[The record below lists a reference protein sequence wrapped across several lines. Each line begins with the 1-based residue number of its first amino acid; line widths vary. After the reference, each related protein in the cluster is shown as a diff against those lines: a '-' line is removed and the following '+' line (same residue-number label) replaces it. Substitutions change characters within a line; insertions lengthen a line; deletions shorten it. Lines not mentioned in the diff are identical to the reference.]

1 MIKKN
6 QIFSMRKSI
15 DLVMQGSEN
24 KKKAE
29 FQTQLLEFLMAL
41 GKALIAAGISV
52 VDINSILERVASAY
66 KVKAEVLVFPTVLLV
81 KLGETES
88 SPMTAGNQKPG
99 LLPLNQVSELY
110 ELIYRAEN
118 AEISPEDGKK
128 CVKQILTEKHLFGP
142 FGIIIG
148 YTLFSVGIG
157 MLMQFSP
164 RQILTAGIFGTIVS
178 FLIIFGE
185 ERKKLSLLL
194 PVIASLVVS
203 SLFFLGLKSGLVAGS
218 FTMLIP
224 ALAYF
229 LPGAVLTT
237 GMLELA
243 SGEIISGASRVVS
256 GAAVLLLLLFGL
268 IIGLET
274 AGLPLQQLMFLSPL
288 GASIWWIP
296 YIGVFVFGIGMYLFM
311 SINKKDMPWIL
322 FILYLAF
329 IGEQVGNHF
338 VGGFFGGFLG
348 SLLMAVTGTLAE
360 RQGHQTPSFI
370 SILPAFW
377 ILVPGS
383 LGFISLASLA
393 GQNYPAAITNA
404 LLVTVSI
411 VAISLGL
418 LVGAVITEPL
428 KTGK

>member
-1 MIKKN
+1 MN
-6 QIFSMRKSI
+6 
-15 DLVMQGSEN
+15 GSEN
-24 KKKAE
+24 KNNAE
-29 FQTQLLEFLMAL
+29 FQTQLLEFLMTL

-52 VDINSILERVASAY
+52 VDINSILEHVASAY
-66 KVKAEVLVFPTVLLV
+66 KVKAEVLIFPTVLLV

-88 SPMTAGNQKPG
+88 ATLTAGNQKPD

-110 ELIYRAEN
+110 ELINQAEN
-118 AEISPEDGKK
+118 VEISPKKGKK
-128 CVKQILTEKHLFGP
+128 CVKQILAEKHLFGP
-142 FGIIIG
+142 LGIIVG
-148 YTLFSVGIG
+148 YTLFSMGIG
-157 MLMQFSP
+157 MLMQFSLK
-164 RQILTAGIFGTIVS
+164 QILISGIFGTVVS
-178 FLIIFGE
+178 FLIILGE
-185 ERKKLSLLL
+185 EKQKLSLLI

-203 SLFFLGLKSGLVAGS
+203 SLFFWSLKSGLIAGS
-218 FTMLIP
+218 FIMLIP

-243 SGEIISGASRVVS
+243 SGEIISGSSRIIS
-256 GAAVLLLLLFGL
+256 GAAILLLLLFGL

-274 AGLPLQQLMFLSPL
+274 AGLPLQQLMFLSTPNT
-288 GASIWWIP
+288 SIWWIP
-296 YIGVFVFGIGMYLFM
+296 YIGVLVFGIGMYLFM
-311 SINKKDMPWIL
+311 SIKKKDMPWIF

-383 LGFISLASLA
+383 LGFISLATLV
-393 GQNYPAAITNA
+393 GQNYSAAITNA
-404 LLVTVSI
+404 LLVTMSI

-418 LVGAVITEPL
+418 LVGAVIMEPL
-428 KTGK
+428 KDMKVHRNWIQ